1 MRNLLLSA
9 ALCAVSFTS
18 MAAAQPAPS
27 AQQRAV
33 ESGLRPAA
41 IFDGKTESWTIEQR
55 MARWK
60 VPGVSVAVID
70 NGKIVWSRAYGVISA
85 DGKAPVTT
93 ATRFQAASISKPV
106 AATAA
111 LSLVQQGVLAL
122 DTDINSTLKS
132 WKLPAS
138 AFTADQPV
146 TLRALLSHTGGTT
159 IHGFPG
165 YAQGVPVAT
174 NIQVLNGTAPAN
186 TKAVVSE
193 AKPGER
199 WKYSGGGYQIV
210 QQMMEDATGRPF
222 ADIVRDRL
230 LVPAGMTMSGY
241 ALPPA
246 GSFAHGHRADGKPVV
261 GGWHTYPEQAAAA
274 LWTTPTDLAR
284 FGLALASAWRGE
296 AGAVLNPAIAA
307 AMATPVKGDFGLGPS
322 VKGEGEAL
330 AFSHGG
336 ANEGFRAYWV
346 IHPRTG
352 DGVAVMTNNDTGD
365 KVMME
370 IVRAVA
376 KTYGWPD
383 YQPAQ
388 YKAVALA
395 PDILAA
401 REGQW
406 AAEVDGDRVLIT
418 IKRDGERLVFDS
430 MLGVFAFTPTSP
442 VEMVSAESGMTVN
455 FDTAS
460 DGKPVLKLYGLE
472 FRRVE

>member
-1 MRNLLLSA
+1 MRNLLLSV
-9 ALCAVSFTS
+9 ALGAVSFSS
-18 MAAAQPAPS
+18 MAVAQT

-33 ESGLRPAA
+33 ESGLIPAA
-41 IFDGKTESWTIEQR
+41 VFDGKAESWTIEQR

-70 NGKIVWSRAYGVISA
+70 DGKIVWSRAYGVIDS

-111 LSLVQQGVLAL
+111 LALVQQGTLAL
-122 DTDINSTLKS
+122 DTDINTTLKS

-165 YAQGVPVAT
+165 YAQGVPLAT

-210 QQMMEDATGRPF
+210 QQMIEDSTGRPF
-222 ADIVRDRL
+222 ADVVRDRV

-284 FGLALASAWRGE
+284 FGLALAAAYRGE
-296 AGAVLNPAIAA
+296 PGALLNPAIAT
-307 AMATPVKGDFGLGPS
+307 AMATPVKNDFGLGPS
-322 VKGEGEAL
+322 VRGEGAAI

-336 ANEGFRAYWV
+336 ANEGFRAFWV

-376 KTYGWPD
+376 KTYGWSDFKPT
-383 YQPAQ
+383 Q

-395 PDILAA
+395 PDVLAT
-401 REGQW
+401 REGKW
-406 AAEVDGDRVLIT
+406 VTEMDGDSIVVTVR
-418 IKRDGERLVFDS
+418 RDGSGLVLES
-430 MLGVFAFTPTSP
+430 PLGTMTFTPTSP
-442 VEMVSAESGMTVN
+442 VEMVSPESGVN
-455 FDTAS
+455 ATFDTGA
-460 DGKPVLKLYGLE
+460 DGKPVLKMYGLE
-472 FRRVE
+472 LRRAE

>member
-9 ALCAVSFTS
+9 TFGVAAFTGVAV
-18 MAAAQPAPS
+18 AQPAPS

-33 ESGLRPAA
+33 ESGLLPAA
-41 IFDGKTESWTIEQR
+41 TFDGKAESWTIEQR

-60 VPGVSVAVID
+60 VPGVSVAVVD
-70 NGKIVWSRAYGVISA
+70 DGKIVWSRGYGVIEA
-85 DGKAPVTT
+85 GGKTPVT
-93 ATRFQAASISKPV
+93 ASTRFQAASISKPV
-106 AATAA
+106 AAIGAIA
-111 LSLVQQGVLAL
+111 LVQQGTLTL
-122 DTDINSTLKS
+122 DTDINATLKN

-138 AFTADQPV
+138 AFTKDRPV

-159 IHGFPG
+159 VHGFPG

-174 NIQVLNGTAPAN
+174 NIQVLNGTTPAN
-186 TKAVVSE
+186 TKAVISE

-199 WKYSGGGYQIV
+199 WKYSGGGYQIM
-210 QQMMEDATGRPF
+210 QQMVEDATGRPF
-222 ADIVRDRL
+222 ADVVRDRVL
-230 LVPAGMTMSGY
+230 APAGMTMSGY
-241 ALPPA
+241 ALPA
-246 GSFAHGHRADGKPVV
+246 KGSFSYGHGADGKPIA
-261 GGWHTYPEQAAAA
+261 GGWHSYPELAAAG
-274 LWTTPTDLAR
+274 LWTTPTDLSR
-284 FGLALASAWRGE
+284 FGLALAAAWRGE
-296 AGAVLNPAIAA
+296 SAAVLNHATATT
-307 AMATPVKGDFGLGPS
+307 MATPVMGDYGLGPS
-322 VKGEGEAL
+322 VKGEGDAL

-336 ANEGFRAYWV
+336 ANEGFRAYWI

-352 DGVAVMTNNDTGD
+352 DGVAVMTNGD
-365 KVMME
+365 SGSQLMME

-388 YKAVALA
+388 HKAVALA

-406 AAEVDGDRVLIT
+406 ATDVDGDRILVT
-418 IKRDGERLVFDS
+418 VKRDGGRLVFDS
-430 MLGVFAFTPTSP
+430 MLGIFAFTPTSP